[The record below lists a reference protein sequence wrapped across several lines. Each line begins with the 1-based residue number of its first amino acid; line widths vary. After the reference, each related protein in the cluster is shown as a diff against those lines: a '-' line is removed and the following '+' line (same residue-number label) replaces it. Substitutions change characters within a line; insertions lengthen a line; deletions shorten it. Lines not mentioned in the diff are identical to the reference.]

1 MRNRDEFAGFHP
13 LVNFLWFALT
23 LTFSMLLLHPVCLAV
38 SLAAAFAYSVYLN
51 GARAVRFN
59 LLCLLPLLLLTA
71 LLNPAFNHAG
81 ETILRYLPSGNPL
94 TLESIL
100 YGFAAGAMLAAVLC
114 WFSCWNAVMSA
125 DKFVYLFGRI
135 APALSLVLSMTL
147 RFVPRFKAQIKTV
160 ADAQRMVGRDPSTG
174 GIPAR
179 AKKGLTILSIML
191 SWTME
196 GSIATA
202 DSMRSRGFGL
212 PGRSAFSIYRF
223 ERRDAAALAF
233 CAADGGFLVAAKSL
247 GALDFRYF
255 PSVKGVGGGALSVT
269 AYLAWLALC
278 LLPLAV
284 DLAAD
289 RRWAAVRKG
298 ALGPES

>member
-1 MRNRDEFAGFHP
+1 MKNRDEFAGFHP
-13 LVNFLWFALT
+13 LVGFLWFALV
-23 LTFSMLLLHPVCLAV
+23 LTFSMLLLHPICLAV
-38 SLAAAFAYSVYLN
+38 SLLSAFAYSIYLR

-71 LLNPAFNHAG
+71 VLNPAFNHAG

-100 YGFAAGAMLAAVLC
+100 YGLAAGAMLAAVLC
-114 WFSCWNAVMSA
+114 WFSCFNAVMSS
-125 DKFVYLFGRI
+125 DKFVYLFGRL

-147 RFVPRFKAQIKTV
+147 RFVPRFKAQFKTV
-160 ADAQRMVGRDPSTG
+160 ADAQRCLGRDPATG
-174 GIPAR
+174 SLFQR
-179 AKKGLTILSIML
+179 AKKGLTVLSIML

-212 PGRSAFSIYRF
+212 PGRTAFSIYRF
-223 ERRDAAALAF
+223 ERRDAAALVFLAV
-233 CAADGGFLVAAKSL
+233 CGGWVAAAKRL

-255 PSVKGVGGGALSVT
+255 PRVRGSVAGALPLT
-269 AYLAWLALC
+269 AYLAYLALC

-284 DLAAD
+284 DLHAGW
-289 RRWAAVRKG
+289 RWAASRKG
-298 ALGPES
+298 AKCPER